1 MAKSTFVYVT
11 YIRSTPQKVWEALT
25 TPEFMRQYWFDMHIA
40 TDWKAGSE
48 WQMLFDDGR
57 VADRGVVLEADAPR
71 RLVLRWRNAWKPEFE
86 AEGDTLCTI
95 TLEPA
100 EGAVKLQV
108 VHEAQRENSGLIQAV
123 GGGWPKILSNLKSLL
138 ETGQPAMAAKP
149 H

>member
-1 MAKSTFVYVT
+1 MAKSTFVYVS

-40 TDWKAGSE
+40 TDWKAGSS

-57 VADRGVVLEADAPR
+57 VADRGVVLEADAPK
-71 RLVLRWRNAWKPEFE
+71 RLVLRWRNMWKPEYE
-86 AEGDTLCTI
+86 AEGDSLCTI

-100 EGAVKLQV
+100 DDAVKLQV
-108 VHEAQRENSGLIQAV
+108 VHEMERENSGLIQAV

-138 ETGQPAMAAKP
+138 ETGKPAMANKP